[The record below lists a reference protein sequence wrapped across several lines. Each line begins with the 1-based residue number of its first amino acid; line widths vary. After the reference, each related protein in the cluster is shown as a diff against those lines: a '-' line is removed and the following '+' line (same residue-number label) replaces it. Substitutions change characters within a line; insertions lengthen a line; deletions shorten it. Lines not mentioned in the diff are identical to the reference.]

1 MIIKKFTHAATLVGM
16 SSVLCL
22 GALSSAVLA
31 ETAEITSAKSN
42 QSGETLRQ
50 GLPGRRLG
58 GGTRQGGQVFTA
70 EYAYLA
76 ALTTSDNLNITTAQR
91 PTLMFYIPDMTA
103 EYTAELIIRDAQDNM
118 VYEGLFQLGSE
129 EGIVSFNTA
138 EQENMPALALNETYQ
153 WYFSIIPEV
162 TDRASDIV
170 VNGNIRRDTCTQ
182 RCFDRLTESSRR
194 DPAPCLSLRHPSNTN
209 DVGRN
214 GRRPPSVPTRAQISM
229 PTLLYGFMYN
239 ADFTGRSSC
248 HHHAA
253 RSSVVR
259 ETAMTALCRLV
270 ASCPSR
276 LFKPFWSPTP
286 RGSNKKSNGVAE
298 LLLQLAGKQRPISR
312 GTCFLDTS

>member
-170 VNGNIRRDTCTQ
+170 VNGNIRRVEKDAWLSQQSVDT
-182 RCFDRLTESSRR
+182 TE
-194 DPAPCLSLRHPSNTN
+194 
-209 DVGRN
+209 
-214 GRRPPSVPTRAQISM
+214 I
-229 PTLLYGFMYN
+229 
-239 ADFTGRSSC
+239 
-248 HHHAA
+248 
-253 RSSVVR
+253 
-259 ETAMTALCRLV
+259 TALEETNPLMQARMLYQQANLWHEAAV
-270 ASCPSR
+270 ILNELRQANPSDDAIAAEWEQLIEFAGLTAVVPAR
-276 LFKPFWSPTP
+276 PAVHI
-286 RGSNKKSNGVAE
+286 GSN
-298 LLLQLAGKQRPISR
+298 
-312 GTCFLDTS
+312 